1 MQSQLESHSADGEA
15 LDACWR
21 RVGVDGDRSCER
33 LNEAVHCRN
42 CSVFSAAGQM
52 LLHRKALPNY
62 LDERTR
68 ELAEVEEAAA
78 IETLSLLIFRVG
90 PEWLALLASAVV
102 EVVEPRPIH
111 RVPHRTDRLLLGLAN
126 IRGELQLCI
135 SLAEMLGIELSAEEK
150 GAAEKGDNPRL
161 PESASSNRPLP
172 RLLVAE
178 HGHDRW
184 VFPVDEVEGVYR
196 LPADAME
203 DLPHTV
209 EKSPRYYSQ
218 ALFSHENKRIGLL
231 SATRLFEALGRSIR

>member
-1 MQSQLESHSADGEA
+1 MQSKLENHSADGAA

-21 RVGVDGDRSCER
+21 RIGVDGDRSCER

-42 CSVFSAAGQM
+42 CSVFSAAGQK
-52 LLHRKALPNY
+52 LLQREALPDY
-62 LDERTR
+62 LDERTG

-78 IETLSLLIFRVG
+78 TETLSLLIFRVG
-90 PEWLALLASAVV
+90 PEWLALPASAVV

-135 SLAEMLGIELSAEEK
+135 SLAEMLGIELSAEGK
-150 GAAEKGDNPRL
+150 ADSPRL

-178 HGHDRW
+178 HGQDRW

-218 ALFSHENKRIGLL
+218 SLFSHENKRIGLL
-231 SATRLFEALGRSIR
+231 SAARLFEALERSIR